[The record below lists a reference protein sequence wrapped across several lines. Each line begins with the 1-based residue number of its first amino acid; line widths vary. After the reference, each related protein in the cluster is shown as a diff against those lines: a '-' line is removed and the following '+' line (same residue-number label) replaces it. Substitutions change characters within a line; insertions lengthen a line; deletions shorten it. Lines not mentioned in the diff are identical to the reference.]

1 MTRIA
6 RLLSAGAFALALA
19 TSPALAHPPIPDR
32 APADEQ
38 AAFDADRADILTMAG
53 DFKVRFDMQESTPWR
68 EGYTPIEAKVSGGH
82 ESVRVIE
89 DTGRKIVLQH
99 MLVVEMDGQS
109 HVIKHWRQDWEYEPA
124 RYLAYSDTS
133 EWSWLPLDERQRKG
147 RWSQTVYQVDDS
159 PRYSSYGE
167 FETQG
172 GIRRWRS
179 NWTWRPLARRDAI
192 RHPVYDRYYG
202 INRHQPTPDGWIH
215 WQDNMKM
222 GHVDGALRPVVQ
234 EYVLNTYTRFSD
246 YDTRAADA
254 YWDATKG
261 YWAAIRAEWDAV
273 AAAKGGIAIE
283 EEAQTGTVISGRLLE
298 IADEIKDGTTRE
310 AEGIAEA
317 RKLIDD
323 NTATV
328 LAGG

>member
-1 MTRIA
+1 MIRIA
-6 RLLSAGAFALALA
+6 QLLSAGAFALALA
-19 TSPALAHPPIPDR
+19 ASPALAHPPIPER

-38 AAFDADRADILTMAG
+38 AAFQADRADILAMAG

-68 EGYTPIEAKVSGGH
+68 EGYTPIDAKVSGGH

-99 MLVVEMDGQS
+99 MLVVEQDGQS
-109 HVIKHWRQDWEYEPA
+109 YVIKHWRQDWEYEPA
-124 RYLAYSDTS
+124 RYLAYSDTN
-133 EWSWLPLDERQRKG
+133 EWSWQPLDERQRHG

-202 INRHQPTPDGWIH
+202 INRHPPTPNGWIH

-222 GHVDGALRPVVQ
+222 AQVDGQLQPVVQ

-246 YDTRAADA
+246 YDTKAADA
-254 YWDATKG
+254 YWAATKD

-273 AAAKGGIAIE
+273 AAAKGGIAIQ
-283 EEAQTGTVISGRLLE
+283 EEAETGTVISARLLE
-298 IADEIKDGTTRE
+298 IADEIKDGSMRE
-310 AEGIAEA
+310 ADGVAEA
-317 RKLIDD
+317 RKLIED
-323 NTATV
+323 NTQTV

>member
-1 MTRIA
+1 MTRLA
-6 RLLSAGAFALALA
+6 RYLSAAALALA
-19 TSPALAHPPIPDR
+19 AATPAALAHPPIPER
-32 APADEQ
+32 PPVDEQ
-38 AAFDADRADILTMAG
+38 AAFEADRADILAMAG
-53 DFKVRFDMQESTPWR
+53 DFRVRFDMQESTPWIA
-68 EGYTPIEAKVSGGH
+68 GYTPLERKVSGGH

-99 MLVVEMDGQS
+99 LLVVEMDGQS

-124 RYLAYSDTS
+124 RYLAYSDTG
-133 EWSWLPLDERQRKG
+133 EWAWKALDERQRRG

-172 GIRRWRS
+172 GVRRWRS
-179 NWTWRPLARRDAI
+179 HWTWRPLARRDAI
-192 RHPVYDRYYG
+192 RDTPYDRYYG
-202 INRHQPTPDGWIH
+202 INRHQVSPDGWIH

-222 GHVDGALRPVVQ
+222 GEVGGELQPVVQ

-246 YDTRAADA
+246 YNTGAADD
-254 YWDATKG
+254 YWGATKD

-298 IADEIKDGTTRE
+298 IADEIVAGTTSV
-310 AEGIAEA
+310 ASGIAEA
-317 RKLIDD
+317 RKLIGD
-323 NTATV
+323 NTSRV